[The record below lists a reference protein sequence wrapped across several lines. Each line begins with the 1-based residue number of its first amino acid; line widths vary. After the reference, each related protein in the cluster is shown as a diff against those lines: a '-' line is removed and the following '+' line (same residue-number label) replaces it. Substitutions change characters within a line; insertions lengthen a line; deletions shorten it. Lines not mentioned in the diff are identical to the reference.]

1 VDPGL
6 SNDGLTLIT
15 EALAPGY
22 TVMAVGSDHFIR
34 EDPDIDMKTA
44 ALVPVLL
51 RLIEGPNIQSGHFSA
66 KSLFR

>member
-1 VDPGL
+1 MGP
-6 SNDGLTLIT
+6 NDGLTLIT

-51 RLIEGPNIQSGHFSA
+51 RLIEGQKIQSGHFSA
-66 KSLFR
+66 KSPFR